1 MSHEMPKA
9 PKARAGFNAPVY
21 RIMCAWCHKE
31 MGPAPK
37 LEGGLVS
44 HSICPDCE
52 KKMEDA

>member
-1 MSHEMPKA
+1 MPKA

-21 RIMCAWCHKE
+21 RIMCAWCRKD

-37 LEGGLVS
+37 LEGGLVP